1 MPTIKQLRAHLSSAR
16 DIACM
21 LWWSGWATWATVR
34 AAWRMCGALHDAER
48 ISGIEAQAEVLDN
61 MAESMGVSRRPGEN
75 DGELR
80 ARVRR
85 EVMRVDERTWERYD
99 DAD

>member
-1 MPTIKQLRAHLSSAR
+1 
-16 DIACM
+16 
-21 LWWSGWATWATVR
+21 
-34 AAWRMCGALHDAER
+34 MCGALHDAER